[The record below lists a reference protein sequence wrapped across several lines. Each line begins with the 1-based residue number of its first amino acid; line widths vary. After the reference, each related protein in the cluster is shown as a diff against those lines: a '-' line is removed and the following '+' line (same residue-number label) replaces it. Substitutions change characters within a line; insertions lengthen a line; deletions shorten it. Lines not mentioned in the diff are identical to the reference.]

1 MKKKITPGKVFDFF
15 NVIFMIFVIVVTA
28 YPFLYVVLASV
39 SDPSALFAHTGLL
52 LKPLEPLTLHAYEMV
67 FDMPLIASGFK
78 NTFFVLIVGVTIN
91 MIMTT
96 LGAFFLSLKGP
107 MHKNLIAF
115 MVVFTMY
122 FSGGLVPT
130 YLNIKSLGL
139 LNSLWALIIPGA
151 IGTTNMIILR
161 TAFQSIPDS
170 LVEAAQLDG
179 GSYVQILLKIFI
191 PLSKATLA
199 VLVLY
204 YAVAHWNSWFSASIY
219 LTDNKKYPLQLIV
232 RQLLA
237 NQGGE
242 ISMDMVLY
250 IDLVKYA
257 LIVITTLPVLVVYPF
272 LQKYFTKGVMIGA
285 LKG

>member
-1 MKKKITPGKVFDFF
+1 MKKITPGKIFDFF
-15 NVIFMIFVIVVTA
+15 NIIIMILVIFATA
-28 YPFLYVVLASV
+28 YPMYYVVIASI
-39 SDPSALFAHTGLL
+39 SNPSALFVHTGLL
-52 LKPLEPLTLHAYEMV
+52 LKPLEPLTVHAYEMV
-67 FDMPLIASGFK
+67 FDMPQLVSGFK
-78 NTFFVLIVGVTIN
+78 NTLFILVFGVTIN
-91 MIMTT
+91 MVMTT

-107 MHKNLIAF
+107 MYKNLIAF

-122 FSGGLVPT
+122 FSGGLIPG
-130 YLNIKSLGL
+130 YLNIKDLGL
-139 LNSLWALIIPGA
+139 VNSLWSLILPGA

-170 LVEAAQLDG
+170 LTEAAQLDG
-179 GSYVQILLKIFI
+179 GNYLQILTKVFV

-204 YAVAHWNSWFSASIY
+204 YAVGHWNSWFAASIY
-219 LTDNKKYPLQLIV
+219 LTDDKKYPMQLVV

-237 NQGGE
+237 TQGADM
-242 ISMDMVLY
+242 SVDMVMY
-250 IDLVKYA
+250 IDLIKYA
-257 LIVITTLPVLVVYPF
+257 LIVITTLPILVVYPF